1 MMAME
6 RRHFILLLAAA
17 MPLAI
22 TLAHAA
28 PASADDDGGDD
39 SGGDGGDDGSDDS
52 GDGSNSGS
60 EDNESNNG
68 NNESNDSSAGESE
81 AGEDDHVKARDA
93 VREGRILPLRE
104 ILRRVDAME
113 AGRVISVDLS
123 LEGKSPF
130 YTLKVENDN
139 GSVRTLRLNAVTGRK
154 LSLFG
159 W

>member
-1 MMAME
+1 ME

-28 PASADDDGGDD
+28 PARADDDGGDD
-39 SGGDGGDDGSDDS
+39 SGGDGGDGGDDGSDDS
-52 GDGSNSGS
+52 GGSNSGS

>member
-1 MMAME
+1 ME

-28 PASADDDGGDD
+28 PARADDDGGDD
-39 SGGDGGDDGSDDS
+39 SGGDGGDGGDDGSDDS
-52 GDGSNSGS
+52 GGGSNSGS
-60 EDNESNNG
+60 EDNESN
-68 NNESNDSSAGESE
+68 DSSTGESE

-130 YTLKVENDN
+130 YTLKVENNN

>member
-1 MMAME
+1 ME

-22 TLAHAA
+22 TLAHAG
-28 PASADDDGGDD
+28 PARADDDGGDD
-39 SGGDGGDDGSDDS
+39 SGGDGDGDGGDDS
-52 GDGSNSGS
+52 GGGSNSGS
-60 EDNESNNG
+60 EDNESNSG

-81 AGEDDHVKARDA
+81 AGKNDHVKARDA

-104 ILRRVDAME
+104 ILRRVNAMG

-123 LEGKSPF
+123 LESKSPF

>member
-28 PASADDDGGDD
+28 PARADDDGGDD
-39 SGGDGGDDGSDDS
+39 SGGDGGDGGDDGSDDS
-52 GDGSNSGS
+52 GGGSNSGS
-60 EDNESNNG
+60 EDNESN
-68 NNESNDSSAGESE
+68 DSSTGESE

-130 YTLKVENDN
+130 YTLKVENNN

>member
-1 MMAME
+1 ME

-28 PASADDDGGDD
+28 SARADDDG
-39 SGGDGGDDGSDDS
+39 GGDGGDDGSDDS
-52 GDGSNSGS
+52 GGGSNSGS

>member
-1 MMAME
+1 ME

-28 PASADDDGGDD
+28 PARADDDGGDD
-39 SGGDGGDDGSDDS
+39 SGG
-52 GDGSNSGS
+52 GSNSGS